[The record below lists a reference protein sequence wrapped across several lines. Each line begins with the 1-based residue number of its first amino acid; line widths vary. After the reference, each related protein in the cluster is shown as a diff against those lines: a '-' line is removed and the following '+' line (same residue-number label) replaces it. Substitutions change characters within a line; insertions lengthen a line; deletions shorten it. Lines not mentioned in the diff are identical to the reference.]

1 MSEVRHAFALFVA
14 DPCLPQTASSKADA
28 VIADNP
34 GQTLDDLVAAKKLNA
49 DQKAQ
54 VLKKPALQLQLA
66 QYEEQV
72 TQVRKIEKDCEE
84 RFLSERKDLQDHHQ
98 RDLLVARQEAAT
110 LARKT
115 HAENLDQNLLTLSRF
130 LHAAAAKRASEDS
143 DSPEAKAFEGALLSV
158 YQGNT
163 TSVTTLKS
171 LIEGMQESV
180 TSTDGETLEYTF
192 AQIKQSAIGSAPP
205 LEEPT
210 EEETTVVHAFDQ
222 PDSPSAPATDPTVAH
237 AGLTEIEDTL
247 SMPIGTNGVAY
258 SDTMQMPEQAS
269 VTAEAANAVAESS
282 WDPQASAMTSDSGN
296 AEGWVEVP
304 RDPAET
310 DTGLTATPAAQHN
323 SSNWADE
330 VAEGNPANQG
340 KIGGEGDGFEQVVHQ
355 HRERGGRV
363 RGGRGGE
370 FRGRGRGEGL
380 RGGRG
385 RGDRVDGGERRGG
398 RARGRGEG
406 PARGGNRGAR
416 SGNVLQPS

>member
-1 MSEVRHAFALFVA
+1 MA
-14 DPCLPQTASSKADA
+14 T
-28 VIADNP
+28 
-34 GQTLDDLVAAKKLNA
+34 KKLNA

-54 VLKKPALQLQLA
+54 VLKKPALQLQLD
-66 QYEEQV
+66 QHEEQV

-84 RFLSERKDLQDHHQ
+84 RFLYERKELQDHYA
-98 RDLLVARQEAAT
+98 RELLVARHEAT
-110 LARKT
+110 VLARKT
-115 HAENLDQNLLTLSRF
+115 HAESLDHNLLTLSRF

-171 LIEGMQESV
+171 LIEGTQESV
-180 TSTDGETLEYTF
+180 TSTDGESLDYTF
-192 AQIKQSAIGSAPP
+192 AQIKQSAISSAPP

-210 EEETTVVHAFDQ
+210 EEETTSVHAFDQ
-222 PDSPSAPATDPTVAH
+222 PDSPSAPVTDPTVAH
-237 AGLTEIEDTL
+237 AGLTETEDTL
-247 SMPIGTNGVAY
+247 SIPTATNGFVH
-258 SDTMQMPEQAS
+258 SDTMQMPAQTS
-269 VTAEAANAVAESS
+269 VTADAANAIAESS

-310 DTGLTATPAAQHN
+310 DTGLTATPGAEHN

-340 KIGGEGDGFEQVVHQ
+340 KVGGEGDGFEPVVHQ

-363 RGGRGGE
+363 RGRGGE
-370 FRGRGRGEGL
+370 FRGRGRGEGS

-385 RGDRVDGGERRGG
+385 RGDRIDGGERRGG

-416 SGNVLQPS
+416 GGNVSQQSYGHGTP